1 MSWANLDDG
10 FADHPKVIDLPDAA
24 FRLEVC
30 AMCWCARRLTDGLV
44 RSRELRILGAML
56 EGCPDDEQLRELV
69 KKLVKARLWIP
80 CEEGWRLH
88 NWLKHNQSASTVIER
103 REAAKQRMAEN
114 RRKAAEKS
122 RTFADSSREQETEHA
137 PERAS
142 EVHPPYPI
150 LSSPNPNP
158 TEEAK
163 ASSFAVGHAPPPHPV
178 GLSGQSRPRQE
189 SQQGA
194 LIPEALAGPK
204 QAPERSR
211 EPRKAR
217 AAKDSPEA
225 TARTNPVW
233 EAYSAAFLQ
242 RHRTEPTRNMRV
254 NIDLGRLIDRI
265 GAADAPAVAAFYVRH
280 PAAFY
285 VGQLHPVW
293 ALLKD
298 AEKLHAE
305 WRRGQ
310 VQTMTE
316 ARQREQTS
324 SNAAFRELERRRLA
338 RAAAATETVLLRVE
352 DDDENRGR

>member
-1 MSWANLDDG
+1 
-10 FADHPKVIDLPDAA
+10 
-24 FRLEVC
+24 
-30 AMCWCARRLTDGLV
+30 
-44 RSRELRILGAML
+44 
-56 EGCPDDEQLRELV
+56 
-69 KKLVKARLWIP
+69 
-80 CEEGWRLH
+80 
-88 NWLKHNQSASTVIER
+88 
-103 REAAKQRMAEN
+103 
-114 RRKAAEKS
+114 
-122 RTFADSSREQETEHA
+122 
-137 PERAS
+137 
-142 EVHPPYPI
+142 
-150 LSSPNPNP
+150 
-158 TEEAK
+158 
-163 ASSFAVGHAPPPHPV
+163 
-178 GLSGQSRPRQE
+178 LSGQYQPRQE

-194 LIPEALAGPK
+194 LIPEALASPK
-204 QAPERSR
+204 PTPERSTK
-211 EPRKAR
+211 PRKAR

-242 RHRTEPTRNMRV
+242 RHGTEPTRNMWV

-338 RAAAATETVLLRVE
+338 RAAAATETVPLRVE